1 MKTTYPAIF
10 YRCDEGGYTVD
21 VPDLL
26 GCVTEGDTFEE
37 AFSMGIDA
45 ASLWVLANLEMGR
58 TVPPPSAIADL
69 APDGDDGFVVM
80 LTLDLEAY
88 SEMYGH
94 HLVSG

>member
-1 MKTTYPAIF
+1 MKTAYPAIF
-10 YRCDEGGYTVD
+10 YKCDDGGYTVE

-45 ASLWVLANLEMGR
+45 ASLWVLANMELGR
-58 TVPPPSAIADL
+58 PVPSPSAMDAL
-69 APDGDDGFVVM
+69 NPDDDDGFVVM
-80 LTLDLEAY
+80 LPLDVEAY
-88 SEMYGH
+88 SEKYGS